1 MTMSKNGMSWDT
13 IKHVTSLA
21 AWRYDANQ
29 ATDAA
34 SKWLV
39 GSSSSKMSAR
49 TSIARMISTFIF
61 HPPERHDRGDVSI
74 VSVN

>member
-21 AWRYDANQ
+21 AWRYDANH

-34 SKWLV
+34 SKWFV
-39 GSSSSKMSAR
+39 GSSKITTWGFWYVKHAKLTR
-49 TSIARMISTFIF
+49 LF
-61 HPPERHDRGDVSI
+61 
-74 VSVN
+74 